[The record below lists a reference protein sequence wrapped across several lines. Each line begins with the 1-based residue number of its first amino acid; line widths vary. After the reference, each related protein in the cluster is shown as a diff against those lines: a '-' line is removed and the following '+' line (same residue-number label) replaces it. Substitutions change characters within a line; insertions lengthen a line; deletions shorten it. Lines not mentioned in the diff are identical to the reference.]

1 MKDES
6 GNGGDNDPLDVIEIG
21 AKQLP
26 MGSVIPVK
34 ILGCLELVDQ
44 GEVDHKILALSM
56 DDGDAEK
63 IHSVSDLQSVK
74 PGVLDALVD
83 WLTKYKIPEGKSENV
98 FSHARHTSAD
108 AAVEIVAE
116 THDRW

>member
-1 MKDES
+1 MKEKS
-6 GNGGDNDPLDVIEIG
+6 RNGGDNDPLDVIEFG
-21 AKQLP
+21 RKQLP

-34 ILGCLELVDQ
+34 ILGSLELVDQ
-44 GEVDHKILALSM
+44 GEVNHKILALSM
-56 DDGDAEK
+56 HDRDAGK
-63 IHSVSDLQSVK
+63 INSVSDLQSVK
-74 PGVLDALVD
+74 YGVLDALVD
-83 WLTKYKIPEGKSENV
+83 GLTKYKNLEGKSDNV